1 MYGDFFGTNLTGDD
15 KVYLGHNNA
24 TGCFVELHFTD
35 NLGKNHILQRFKDK
49 YDNKKNFLKLDAKN
63 ASQDNVTA
71 YCGSKKLFLSIV
83 SSNYFISRLPSEQ
96 KNLLDIYLPDVNLAL
111 IYDSLENSEKKYLEF
126 CPKNIIEYI
135 KELNESKKVYEDKI
149 KNLDGKISYAT
160 EITLLQL
167 ESPKQ
172 FLKHEELSLKLQEL
186 SFLKSNQQI
195 NNIKKQSQIV
205 DSLNLKIADCQ
216 NSISDL
222 NQKINKANEEYLA
235 LKNFKAFCCPTCGQ
249 PLTIKSQLVTIKSL
263 KLNLEEMSLSKIKL
277 EQDLQKLK
285 RDLLIEKSNLC
296 TIQNLSAVNAPKRI
310 NELEQQVRELQQEKS
325 EIEQHNATILAK
337 KNSIKKAY
345 SDIQKFKNEIE
356 CLYNNL
362 DRLKKTKEIAQKLF
376 LNYIE
381 VRMSFANK
389 YLHKV
394 KLKYYTVLKDSGEIK
409 QDFIITYN
417 GNELKNLSRS
427 ELIATSVEIS
437 NMLNKITH
445 VNLPLFIDDSE
456 SCADYDFFEDFKDS
470 NQLLIAKVQ
479 KNTTLNIQKYTPEN
493 FQERKAA

>member
-1 MYGDFFGTNLTGDD
+1 M
-15 KVYLGHNNA
+15 
-24 TGCFVELHFTD
+24 
-35 NLGKNHILQRFKDK
+35 
-49 YDNKKNFLKLDAKN
+49 
-63 ASQDNVTA
+63 
-71 YCGSKKLFLSIV
+71 
-83 SSNYFISRLPSEQ
+83 
-96 KNLLDIYLPDVNLAL
+96 
-111 IYDSLENSEKKYLEF
+111 
-126 CPKNIIEYI
+126 
-135 KELNESKKVYEDKI
+135 
-149 KNLDGKISYAT
+149 
-160 EITLLQL
+160 
-167 ESPKQ
+167 
-172 FLKHEELSLKLQEL
+172 
-186 SFLKSNQQI
+186 
-195 NNIKKQSQIV
+195 
-205 DSLNLKIADCQ
+205 
-216 NSISDL
+216 
-222 NQKINKANEEYLA
+222 
-235 LKNFKAFCCPTCGQ
+235 
-249 PLTIKSQLVTIKSL
+249 
-263 KLNLEEMSLSKIKL
+263 
-277 EQDLQKLK
+277 
-285 RDLLIEKSNLC
+285 
-296 TIQNLSAVNAPKRI
+296 NAPKRI

-337 KNSIKKAY
+337 ENSIKKAY

-381 VRMSFANK
+381 VRMAFANK

-456 SCADYDFFEDFKDS
+456 SCADYDFFEDFNDS

-479 KNTTLNIQKYTPEN
+479 KNTTLNIQKYTHEN